1 MEDNLSAETKL
12 IAIIG
17 LLVSVLLVVSV
28 LFGIAYFSVPA
39 HIEQEVDVKTC
50 HMKDV

>member
-28 LFGIAYFSVPA
+28 LFGIAYFSVPT
-39 HIEQEVDVKTC
+39 HIEQEADVKSC
-50 HMKDV
+50 YVQDL